1 MSRKGWRSVVMS
13 ERHISR
19 QVNIAVLAY
28 RVSAERDGV
37 PIYEALCTS
46 TYLNDEGTWLRLS
59 HQQTPVGDMGEGWTY
74 KGPL

>member
-28 RVSAERDGV
+28 RVSAERGDL
-37 PIYEALCTS
+37 PTDEALCTS
-46 TYLNDEGTWLRLS
+46 TYLNDDGKWLWLL
-59 HQQTPVGDMGEGWTY
+59 HQQTSVGDMGEG
-74 KGPL
+74 